1 LLREINEIFIQM
13 VLTLCY
19 PSGNI
24 VLEREVVK
32 MNRFKKYC
40 PNVWVAECEEEYEKG
55 DIIQLET
62 KYGKEVDCEVYNLVL
77 QKGELFYY
85 SIVRIEDKTYAER
98 KAERYGNAAQNSI
111 NKSNERMNAAQ
122 EGREFLSLGEPIK
135 VGHHSE
141 RRHRALIERNNNRM
155 DKAMEYYDKAEEQRR
170 KAEYW
175 ESKAKDITLAMPQSL
190 EYFQFKL
197 EKAIEYHTGLKNGTI
212 EKSHSYSLTYAN
224 KDVKELKQKVEIAK
238 LLWG

>member
-1 LLREINEIFIQM
+1 M

-32 MNRFKKYC
+32 MNKFKKYC

-62 KYGKEVDCEVYNLVL
+62 KYGKEIDCEVYNLIL
-77 QKGELFYY
+77 SKNEKFYY
-85 SIVRIEDKTYAER
+85 SIVRVEEKSYAER

-141 RRHRALIERNNNRM
+141 SRHRALIERNNKRM

-197 EKAIEYHTGLKNGTI
+197 EKAIEYHAGLKNGTI

>member
-1 LLREINEIFIQM
+1 
-13 VLTLCY
+13 
-19 PSGNI
+19 
-24 VLEREVVK
+24 

-55 DIIQLET
+55 DIIQVET
-62 KYGKEVDCEVYNLVL
+62 KYGKEVDCEVYNLVM
-77 QKGELFYY
+77 QKGELYYY
-85 SIVRIEDKTYAER
+85 SIVKIEEQTYAER
-98 KAERYGNAAQNSI
+98 KAEKYRNASFNSI
-111 NKSNERMNAAQ
+111 KKSNERMNAAQ

-155 DKAMEYYDKAEEQRR
+155 EKSMEHYKKAEEQKH

-175 ESKAKDITLAMPQSL
+175 ESKSKEITLAMPESIK
-190 EYFQFKL
+190 YFSEKL
-197 EKAIEYHTGLKNGTI
+197 EKAITYHKGLKDGTI
-212 EKSHSYSLTYAN
+212 KKEHSYSLQYAS
-224 KDVKELKQKVEIAK
+224 KDVRELKKKVEIAE

>member
-1 LLREINEIFIQM
+1 
-13 VLTLCY
+13 
-19 PSGNI
+19 
-24 VLEREVVK
+24 

-40 PNVWVAECEEEYEKG
+40 PNVWVAECEEEYERG

-77 QKGELFYY
+77 QKGELYYY
-85 SIVRIEDKTYAER
+85 SIVKIEEQAYAER
-98 KAERYGNAAQNSI
+98 KAEKYSNASSNSI
-111 NKSNERMNAAQ
+111 KKSIERMNAAQ

-155 DKAMEYYDKAEEQRR
+155 DKSMEYYQKAEEQKH

-175 ESKAKDITLAMPQSL
+175 DNKSKEITLAMPESI
-190 EYFQFKL
+190 EYFSEKL
-197 EKAIEYHTGLKNGTI
+197 EKATAYHKGLKDGTI
-212 EKSHSYSLTYAN
+212 EKEHSYSLTYAN
-224 KDVKELKQKVEIAK
+224 KDVRELKKKVEIAE
-238 LLWG
+238 LLWGNQLN